1 MQRIQ
6 ISESVVKHGCTD
18 DSLRASVAVDVVA
31 VNGVAVCMSSP
42 CFEINGFE
50 INGFEINGIEINDYV
65 ITDCDPLTQINDEK
79 IFTRIP

>member
-42 CFEINGFE
+42 CFEINSFE
-50 INGFEINGIEINDYV
+50 INGFQINNYV
-65 ITDCDPLTQINDEK
+65 INDCDPLTQINDEK

>member
-6 ISESVVKHGCTD
+6 FSESVVKHGCTD

-50 INGFEINGIEINDYV
+50 INDYV

-79 IFTRIP
+79 IFPRIP